1 MTTLPE
7 SRRILNG
14 RTYAA
19 PWNPAECDPITVYP
33 RASSRIVTVAYAVV
47 CLLASAGIGAMLVIG
62 SRA

>member
-33 RASSRIVTVAYAVV
+33 RASSRILTAAYAVV
-47 CLLASAGIGAMLVIG
+47 CLLAAAAIGAMLAQGV
-62 SRA
+62 

>member
-19 PWNPAECDPITVYP
+19 PWNPAECDPIQVYP
-33 RASSRIVTVAYAVV
+33 RASSRIVTAAYAVV
-47 CLLASAGIGAMLVIG
+47 CLLASAAIGAMLAQG
-62 SRA
+62 A